1 MRSRPVWES
10 AAGKDNSEVP
20 LFPRSKIAAFLILY
34 ALVCPT
40 LSLAQSAETT
50 RPRRTQSS
58 STEATAPA
66 SQQTARLLA
75 EPTIRIGLAT
85 GARSVTISSAGRL
98 MKITDESLAPEALTA
113 TRVRIEPRVMAPLP
127 PAQGNDFGVEVQ
139 GAATRVDAD
148 RAAREIKE
156 QTGESAEV
164 SLDSQT
170 NTWKLRMGGNLARAQ
185 ADELRERV
193 EDAGFVSA
201 TVTSARTASQ
211 AGGARSTQPGMSTT
225 APNPS
230 AARTS
235 SANSSAAR
243 TGAANASS
251 SAPATITRP
260 VSRASSPTRAAVV
273 YAAGASMLFTSYAPV
288 VFASEDERNVP
299 VRYNEKPYR
308 GRLEVFANAQGSLTV
323 VNVLGMEDYVRGV
336 VPNELNYPSI
346 EALKAQAVAAR
357 TYAVRN
363 KDQFAAQGFDL
374 LPTTRSQVYG
384 GLSTE
389 QPLASRAVEETR
401 GVIATYR
408 GTAINALYTSTCG
421 GRTEDSE
428 NIFNNAEPYLR
439 ARECSIEG
447 HAAFAPFIVK
457 TSREPAEIRE
467 DANLQLARDA
477 ALLSVNGF
485 SVGTT
490 ARITDSWLA
499 ATASASEVRNWISA
513 VARLSRNPVPAMTDD
528 ATRPPAFSTALA
540 AALYGEGRADT
551 LLDAAD
557 VEYILS
563 FRDASDIPERN
574 RADVAYLLRDGF
586 LTLYPDTSLKPREPM
601 TRARM
606 LHTIAGVM
614 EARGRLLLQKGTAK
628 PATAG
633 ALVLRS
639 TKNRDLSVAVASD
652 AYLFRAFGA
661 TAYQMRS
668 LAVVGGEPV
677 QFHLN
682 SQGMVDYMEVRP
694 AADGAAAERFSPFT
708 NWTAEL
714 SLGEA
719 QARLSRWAR
728 GVGSLTDLRVAARG
742 SSRRVTDL
750 ELVGSSGTAHV
761 RGGRIRSALGL
772 REQLFVIDRRY
783 DDAGRVIGFTFTGRG
798 WGHGVG
804 LCQVGAYGMARAGLT
819 YDKIL
824 KNYYTGIELTK
835 LY

>member
-1 MRSRPVWES
+1 
-10 AAGKDNSEVP
+10 
-20 LFPRSKIAAFLILY
+20 
-34 ALVCPT
+34 
-40 LSLAQSAETT
+40 
-50 RPRRTQSS
+50 
-58 STEATAPA
+58 
-66 SQQTARLLA
+66 
-75 EPTIRIGLAT
+75 
-85 GARSVTISSAGRL
+85 
-98 MKITDESLAPEALTA
+98 MKITDESVQPEALSVA
-113 TRVRIEPRVMAPLP
+113 RVRIEPRVLAPLP
-127 PAQGNDFGVEVQ
+127 PAQGNDFSVEIQ
-139 GAATRVDAD
+139 GAATRVDAE
-148 RAAREIKE
+148 RAAREIRE
-156 QTGESAEV
+156 QVGETAEV

-170 NTWKLRMGGNLARAQ
+170 NTWKLRIGGTLSRAE
-185 ADELRERV
+185 ADALRDRM
-193 EDAGFVSA
+193 EDAGFINA
-201 TVTSARTASQ
+201 IVTSARTNSQ
-211 AGGARSTQPGMSTT
+211 ARSAQPGSNT
-225 APNPS
+225 APPS
-230 AARTS
+230 SGSRPNANTS
-235 SANSSAAR
+235 SSSP
-243 TGAANASS
+243 NV
-251 SAPATITRP
+251 TRP
-260 VSRASSPTRAAVV
+260 VSRYSSPTRAAVV

-288 VFASEDERNVP
+288 VFASDDERSSP
-299 VRYNEKPYR
+299 VRFNEKPYR
-308 GRLEVFANAQGSLTV
+308 GRLEVFANAQGGLTV
-323 VNVLGMEDYVRGV
+323 VNVLGLEDYVRGV

-401 GVIATYR
+401 GVIATYQ
-408 GTAINALYTSTCG
+408 GNPINALYTSTCG

-447 HAAFAPFIVK
+447 RAAFAPFIVK

-467 DANLQLARDA
+467 DANLQLARDV
-477 ALLSVNGF
+477 ALLSVNGL
-485 SVGTT
+485 SLGTT
-490 ARITDSWLA
+490 RINDSWLA
-499 ATASASEVRNWISA
+499 ASASPSEVRNWISA
-513 VARLSRNPVPAMTDD
+513 VARLARNPVPAMTDD

-540 AALYGEGRADT
+540 AAVYGEGRADT
-551 LLDAAD
+551 LLDSAD

-586 LTLYPDTSLKPREPM
+586 LSLYPDTSLRPREPM

-606 LHTIAGVM
+606 LHTIASLM
-614 EARGRLLLQKGTAK
+614 EWRGKLLLQKGTAK
-628 PATAG
+628 PASAG

-639 TKNRDLSVAVASD
+639 TKNRDLSVAVAGD
-652 AYLFRAFGA
+652 AYLFRAFGSS
-661 TAYQMRS
+661 AYQMRS
-668 LAVVGGEPV
+668 LTVMGGEPV

-682 SQGMVDYMEVRP
+682 SQGLVDYMEVRP

-714 SLGEA
+714 TLNEA
-719 QARLSRWAR
+719 QARLARWSK
-728 GVGSLTDLRVAARG
+728 GVGSLTDLRIASRG
-742 SSRRVTDL
+742 ASRRVTDL
-750 ELVGSSGTAHV
+750 ELVGTSGTAHV

-783 DDAGRVIGFTFTGRG
+783 DDAGRIIGFTFTGRG

>member
-1 MRSRPVWES
+1 
-10 AAGKDNSEVP
+10 VP
-20 LFPRSKIAAFLILY
+20 LFPRSKIAAFIILY
-34 ALVCPT
+34 ALLCPT
-40 LSLAQSAETT
+40 LSLAQSAEAS

-58 STEATAPA
+58 STETAAPA
-66 SQQTARLLA
+66 VQQTARLLA
-75 EPTIRIGLAT
+75 EPTVRIGLAT
-85 GARSVTISSAGRL
+85 NARSVTISTTGRL
-98 MKITDESLAPEALTA
+98 MKLTDDATAPEALTVA
-113 TRVRIEPRVMAPLP
+113 RVRIEPRVLAPLP
-127 PAQGNDFGVEVQ
+127 PSQGSDFGVEIQ
-139 GAATRVDAD
+139 GAATRVDAE

-164 SLDSQT
+164 SPDAQT
-170 NTWKLRMGGNLARAQ
+170 NTWKLRIGGNLSRAG
-185 ADELRERV
+185 ADQLRERL
-193 EDAGFVSA
+193 EEAGFISA
-201 TVTSARTASQ
+201 TVTSARTSSQ
-211 AGGARSTQPGMSTT
+211 AGARSAQPGAGTT
-225 APNPS
+225 AQNPS
-230 AARTS
+230 TS
-235 SANSSAAR
+235 R
-243 TGAANASS
+243 TGAATSS
-251 SAPATITRP
+251 GIRTGAPNSSNSNPSPITRP
-260 VSRASSPTRAAVV
+260 VSRASSPTRATVI

-288 VFASEDERNVP
+288 VFASDDERNVP
-299 VRYNEKPYR
+299 VRFNEKPYR
-308 GRLEVFANAQGSLTV
+308 GRLEVFANTQGGLTV
-323 VNVLGMEDYVRGV
+323 VNVLGLEDYVRGV
-336 VPNELNYPSI
+336 VPNELNYPAI

-401 GVIATYR
+401 GVIATYQ
-408 GTAINALYTSTCG
+408 GAAINALYTSTCG

-428 NIFNNAEPYLR
+428 NIFTNAEPYLR

-447 HAAFAPFIVK
+447 RAAFAPFIVK

-485 SVGTT
+485 SLGTT
-490 ARITDSWLA
+490 RVTDSWLSA
-499 ATASASEVRNWISA
+499 SASASEVRNWISA

-528 ATRPPAFSTALA
+528 STRPPAFSTALA
-540 AALYGEGRADT
+540 SALYGEGRADT

-563 FRDASDIPERN
+563 FRDASEIPERN

-586 LTLYPDTSLKPREPM
+586 LSLYPDTSLRPREPM
-601 TRARM
+601 TRAHM
-606 LHTIAGVM
+606 LHTLASLM

-628 PATAG
+628 PASAG

-639 TKNRDLSVAVASD
+639 TKNRDLSVAVAND

-668 LAVVGGEPV
+668 LTVVGGEPV

-682 SQGMVDYMEVRP
+682 AQGMVDYMEVRP
-694 AADGAAAERFSPFT
+694 ATDGAAAERFSPFT

-719 QARLSRWAR
+719 QARLSRWSR
-728 GVGSLTDLRVAARG
+728 GVGALTDLRVAARG

-750 ELVGSSGTAHV
+750 ELVGTSGTAHV

-783 DDAGRVIGFTFTGRG
+783 DDGGRVVGFTFTGRG

>member
-1 MRSRPVWES
+1 MKVADES
-10 AAGKDNSEVP
+10 AAPE
-20 LFPRSKIAAFLILY
+20 L
-34 ALVCPT
+34 
-40 LSLAQSAETT
+40 LSVA
-50 RPRRTQSS
+50 
-58 STEATAPA
+58 
-66 SQQTARLLA
+66 
-75 EPTIRIGLAT
+75 
-85 GARSVTISSAGRL
+85 
-98 MKITDESLAPEALTA
+98 
-113 TRVRIEPRVMAPLP
+113 RVRIEPRVLAPLP
-127 PAQGNDFGVEVQ
+127 PSQGSDFSVEIQ
-139 GAATRVDAD
+139 GAATRVDAE

-156 QTGESAEV
+156 QTNESAV
-164 SLDSQT
+164 VALDAQT
-170 NTWKLRMGGNLARAQ
+170 NTWKLRLGGNLSRAE
-185 ADELRERV
+185 ADELREHL

-201 TVTSARTASQ
+201 TVTSARTNSSST
-211 AGGARSTQPGMSTT
+211 GTGNTQPG
-225 APNPS
+225 AK
-230 AARTS
+230 
-235 SANSSAAR
+235 
-243 TGAANASS
+243 TGAANSS
-251 SAPATITRP
+251 STRTGAGNPQSANPQGITRP

-288 VFASEDERNVP
+288 VFASDDERNMP
-299 VRYNEKPYR
+299 VRFNEKPYR

-336 VPNELNYPSI
+336 VPNELNYPAI

-363 KDQFAAQGFDL
+363 KNQFASQGFDL

-389 QPLASRAVEETR
+389 QPLATRAVEETR
-401 GVIATYR
+401 GLIATYQ
-408 GTAINALYTSTCG
+408 GAPINALYTSTCG

-428 NIFNNAEPYLR
+428 NIFANAEPYLR

-447 HAAFAPFIVK
+447 RAAFAPFIVK

-467 DANLQLARDA
+467 DANLQLARDT

-485 SVGTT
+485 SLGSS
-490 ARITDSWLA
+490 RITDSWLSA
-499 ATASASEVRNWISA
+499 GATISEVRNWIA
-513 VARLSRNPVPAMTDD
+513 VVARMARNPVPAITDD

-551 LLDAAD
+551 LMDAAD

-563 FRDASDIPERN
+563 FRDAADIPARN
-574 RADVAYLLRDGF
+574 RADVAFLLRDGY
-586 LTLYPDTSLKPREPM
+586 LSLYPDVSLRPREPM

-606 LHTIAGVM
+606 LHTIASLM
-614 EARGRLLLQKGTAK
+614 EARGKLLLQKGVAK
-628 PATAG
+628 PASAG

-639 TKNRDLSVAVASD
+639 TKSRDLTVAVASD
-652 AYLFRAFGA
+652 AFLFRAFGT

-668 LAVVGGEPV
+668 LTVVGGEPV

-682 SQGMVDYMEVRP
+682 SRGEVDYLEVRP

-728 GVGSLTDLRVAARG
+728 GTGQLTDLRIAARG

-750 ELVGSSGTAHV
+750 ELIGTNGTAHV

-772 REQLFVIDRRY
+772 REQLFVIERRY
-783 DDAGRVIGFTFTGRG
+783 DDTGRITGFTFTGRG

-804 LCQVGAYGMARAGLT
+804 MCQVGAYGMARAGLT

-824 KNYYTGIELTK
+824 KAYYTGIELTK